1 MWGDP
6 GVTERQLI
14 QDTANVLPGQS
25 GGIATTILQRAGFL
39 EKLRFNFLET
49 INQTAATGAPVKSP
63 KGPLGAAINRITLQ
77 ANGMLPL
84 VDMSGLM
91 AQMYN
96 EVENRDGSP
105 LAPASYASASNISA
119 AATLMDYTTPAT
131 GATSYV
137 AKYPFEFQMAIPIVI
152 QQQKVEWGL
161 WLLQN
166 QTVDLSLQ
174 VNWNAPIDATGAN
187 VDRLYSGGTGLAATA
202 DLANTSL
209 KVERALYTVPAKP
222 EDYPDINW
230 AHQIIEYTQPI
241 TSKFARFDI
250 PKAGILLRMLVYT
263 EDGSANPVEYTDVTS
278 LSWIYGANASPI
290 VRTGAFIVE
299 EYLSDY
305 LRYPPK
311 GLLVLDFYK
320 WGGDGL
326 KLVKSTQDLANL
338 RIETN
343 YAATST
349 GTQRIVLDRMVP
361 VAKITA

>member
-14 QDTANVLPGQS
+14 QDTANSLPGNS
-25 GGIATTILQRAGFL
+25 GGIQTTVLQRAGFL
-39 EKLRFNFLET
+39 ERLRFNLTAE
-49 INQTAATGAPVKSP
+49 IDQSAATVAGVKSP
-63 KGPLGAAINRITLQ
+63 KGPLGAAISRITLQ

-84 VDMSGLM
+84 IDMSGLM

-96 EVENRDGSP
+96 EVQNRDGSP
-105 LAPASYASASNISA
+105 LAPSTYAAASNISA
-119 AATLMDYTTPAT
+119 AATLMDYPAPGT
-131 GATSYV
+131 GVQTYV
-137 AKYPFEFQMAIPIVI
+137 VKYPFEFQMAIPIVI

-187 VDRLYSGGTGLAATA
+187 VDRLYSGGTGLVAPAN
-202 DLANTSL
+202 LANYNL
-209 KVERALYTVPAKP
+209 GIERSLYTVPAKP

-241 TSKFARFDI
+241 VSKFARFDI
-250 PKAGILLRMLVYT
+250 PKAGILLRVLIYT
-263 EDGSANPVEYTDVTS
+263 EDGSANPVEYTDVSS
-278 LSWIYGANASPI
+278 LSWIYGANAAPI
-290 VRTGAFIVE
+290 VRKGAFLVE

-311 GLLVLDFYK
+311 GLLLLDFYK

-361 VAKITA
+361 VAKISG